1 MRKSIFELDPEW
13 IISERAYGPGYE
25 PKPVSP
31 EPQHYAEST
40 IPWDDLWRET
50 NFLVLAFG
58 VISLVFMIALQI
70 IIAFYL
76 YSNFLDLIKGNII
89 AATIIKLCC
98 ADA

>member
-1 MRKSIFELDPEW
+1 MRKRRFELDPEW
-13 IISERAYGPGYE
+13 IISERAYGLGYE

-40 IPWDDLWRET
+40 IPWDDLWRGA
-50 NFLVLAFG
+50 NFLVLVFG
-58 VISLVFMIALQI
+58 VIVLVFMIALQI

-89 AATIIKLCC
+89 AATIINLCC

>member
-1 MRKSIFELDPEW
+1 M
-13 IISERAYGPGYE
+13 A
-25 PKPVSP
+25 
-31 EPQHYAEST
+31 
-40 IPWDDLWRET
+40 WR
-50 NFLVLAFG
+50 NLFGFFVVG

-89 AATIIKLCC
+89 AATIIKLRC

>member
-1 MRKSIFELDPEW
+1 MSKSRFELDPEW

-25 PKPVSP
+25 PKPASP

-40 IPWDDLWRET
+40 IPWDDLWRGT
-50 NFLVLAFG
+50 TFLVLAFG

>member
-1 MRKSIFELDPEW
+1 MSKSRFELDPEW
-13 IISERAYGPGYE
+13 SIPERAYAPRYE
-25 PKPVSP
+25 PNPVSQGL
-31 EPQHYAEST
+31 ERYAEPKA
-40 IPWDDLWRET
+40 PWDDLWRGA
-50 NFLVLAFG
+50 NFLVLVFG

-89 AATIIKLCC
+89 AAAIIKLCC